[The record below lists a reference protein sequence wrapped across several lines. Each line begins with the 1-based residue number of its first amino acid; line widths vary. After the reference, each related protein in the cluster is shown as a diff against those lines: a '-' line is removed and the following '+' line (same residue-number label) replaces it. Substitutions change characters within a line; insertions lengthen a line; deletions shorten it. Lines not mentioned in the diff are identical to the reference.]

1 MSDRIS
7 KDTCP
12 TCKKSVIFV
21 RELKPNGHYGIIA
34 YHEDEILSGN
44 PEQVETTKAYRR
56 HRMSFLHKAEEKK
69 TIKVRGGSV
78 SEPVISKP
86 VESTALVSVK
96 SELPKKEKV
105 VIEPKKDVILPEK
118 SSTKP
123 IVDINGLN
131 HSTYRILGE
140 VLKVLTKAG
149 WTDEQLKVPRFD
161 ITSNGQSIENL
172 LRVASKYVDIVEAGK
187 PIIIPA

>member
-7 KDTCP
+7 KDICP

-34 YHEDEILSGN
+34 YHEDEISGN

-78 SEPVISKP
+78 SEPA
-86 VESTALVSVK
+86 VENTDLVSVK
-96 SELPKKEKV
+96 SEIPKKEKV
-105 VIEPKKDVILPEK
+105 VIEPKKDVVIPK
-118 SSTKP
+118 KDSTKP
-123 IVDINGLN
+123 VVDINGLN

-140 VLKVLTKAG
+140 VLKVLTNAG
-149 WTDEQLKVPRFD
+149 WTDEELKVPRFD

-172 LRVASKYVDIVEAGK
+172 FRVASKYVDIVEAGK
-187 PIIIPA
+187 PVIIPA